1 MNALNQRTVADQIF
15 GLAPGM
21 QMHNYMPA
29 PT

>member
-15 GLAPGM
+15 GSAPGLH
-21 QMHNYMPA
+21 MHNYTTA